1 LNPASKEKSVN
12 RKWWSISIGLCV
24 LAISGVWVAPSVAQM
39 MATKQKPPM
48 YSYVAN
54 WQIPRAH
61 WGEMQKSMAD
71 DAATFDKGIAD
82 GTIVAYGNDE
92 NRVHTAEGETHD
104 DWWSSMS
111 EAGVFNMLDRLYKA
125 GAADSPALES
135 ATKHWDEVY
144 VSRFYNW
151 HPGTYKDAYTTVAVY
166 NLKKDAPDDAL
177 DNLSKHLIGP
187 LLEKLLADG
196 TIVEWEVD
204 TQAVHTA
211 PETEFLIVYLSP
223 NAEAMD
229 KVEAAVRETIAANP
243 LSGSAFDAVV
253 DSAGHSDEVLRSNV
267 TYK

>member
-1 LNPASKEKSVN
+1 MN
-12 RKWWSISIGLCV
+12 RKWWSISIGVCV
-24 LAISGVWVAPSVAQM
+24 LAISAVWVAPSVAQTT
-39 MATKQKPPM
+39 ATKQKPAM

-54 WQIPRAH
+54 WQVPRAQ
-61 WGEMQKSMAD
+61 WGAMVKAMAD
-71 DAATFDKGIAD
+71 DAALFDKGIAD
-82 GTIVAYGNDE
+82 GTIVAYGRDE
-92 NRVHTAEGETHD
+92 NEVHTVNSETHD

-111 EAGVFNMLDRLYKA
+111 EAGIFNMLDRLYKA

-151 HPGTYKDAYTTVAVY
+151 KPGTYKDAYTGVAVY
-166 NLKKDAPDDAL
+166 NLKKDAPEDAL
-177 DNLSKHLIGP
+177 DGLSKNLIGP
-187 LLEKLLADG
+187 LLDKLLADG
-196 TIVEWEVD
+196 TVVEWEVD
-204 TQAVHTA
+204 TQAIHAA
-211 PETEFLIVYLSP
+211 PETEFLIVYVVRD
-223 NAEAMD
+223 AEGLD

>member
-1 LNPASKEKSVN
+1 MN

-24 LAISGVWVAPSVAQM
+24 LAISAVWVAPSVAQM
-39 MATKQKPPM
+39 AATKQKPPM

-54 WQIPRAH
+54 WQIPRAQ
-61 WGEMQKSMAD
+61 WGAMQKSDAD
-71 DAATFDKGIAD
+71 DVPTLDKGMAD
-82 GTIVAYGNDE
+82 GTIIGYGFDE
-92 NRVHTAEGETHD
+92 NRVHTANGETHD

-125 GAADSPALES
+125 GAADNPALES

-151 HPGTYKDAYTTVAVY
+151 KPGTYKDAYTNVGVF
-166 NLKKDAPDDAL
+166 NMKKDAPDDAL
-177 DNLSKHLIGP
+177 DNLCKHLIGP
-187 LLEKLLADG
+187 LLDKLLADG

-211 PETEFLIVYLSP
+211 PESEFLVIYLSP
-223 NAEAMD
+223 NAESMD
-229 KVEAAVRETIAANP
+229 KVEAAIQATVAASP

-253 DSAGHSDEVLRSNV
+253 DMTGHSDEVLRSNV

>member
-1 LNPASKEKSVN
+1 MN
-12 RKWWSISIGLCV
+12 RKVRSISIGVCV

-54 WQIPRAH
+54 WQIPRAQ
-61 WGEMQKSMAD
+61 WGAMQKSMAE
-71 DAATFDKGIAD
+71 DAATFEKGMSD
-82 GTIVAYGNDE
+82 GTIVGYGSDE
-92 NRVHTAEGETHD
+92 NRVHTADGETHD

-135 ATKHWDEVY
+135 ATKHWDEVD

-151 HPGTYKDAYTTVAVY
+151 KPGTYKDAYTTAAVY
-166 NLKKDAPDDAL
+166 NLKKDAPQDAL

-187 LLEKLLADG
+187 LLEKMLADG

-204 TQAVHTA
+204 TQAVHTG
-211 PETEFLIVYLSP
+211 PQTEFMIVYISP
-223 NAEAMD
+223 NAEGMD

-243 LSGSAFDAVV
+243 LDGSAFDAVV